1 MCIRDRCSG
10 VQINVSISHN
20 KVQKV
25 SICFYKFRWV
35 GGLKSLPERV
45 ITSFVSPRM
54 RCTSLFIDLSMDWD
68 DFCTLED
75 LYCVSFGSLATES
88 LLWCWT
94 WGLAITGLWLFV
106 GGRWFLGLG
115 GSPCGD
121 CSPWFR
127 GGIGS
132 FVKRNG
138 WAGDAISLLRS
149 ECSVW
154 RPVYWDQGRK
164 VSPRKS
170 MVQSASQ

>member
-1 MCIRDRCSG
+1 
-10 VQINVSISHN
+10 
-20 KVQKV
+20 
-25 SICFYKFRWV
+25 
-35 GGLKSLPERV
+35 
-45 ITSFVSPRM
+45 M
-54 RCTSLFIDLSMDWD
+54 RCTSLFIDLSVDWD

-75 LYCVSFGSLATES
+75 LCCVWFGSLATES

-138 WAGDAISLLRS
+138 WAGDAISLLDS
-149 ECSVW
+149 ECLTTCILG
-154 RPVYWDQGRK
+154 PGGK

-170 MVQSASQ
+170 MVQSACQHDVTSRVSNFQNGEQSVHRRDG

>member
-1 MCIRDRCSG
+1 MFLFHIIKSKKS
-10 VQINVSISHN
+10 QFVSTNLDGLVVS
-20 KVQKV
+20 KVCL
-25 SICFYKFRWV
+25 SES
-35 GGLKSLPERV
+35 SLPLLVLECAV
-45 ITSFVSPRM
+45 HHYLS
-54 RCTSLFIDLSMDWD
+54 TSLWTEMISAL
-68 DFCTLED
+68 LL